1 MQLGAQTQTF
11 SDCSFPA
18 TTNELIAECGET
30 ELQLSNGTETL
41 AEVLCRLPDQT
52 FDSAHDARTAVYGTV
67 GADAIGRQGYSD
79 RDPTCAG
86 ETGHDQLS
94 L

>member
-1 MQLGAQTQTF
+1 MQLGVQTQTF
-11 SDCSFPA
+11 SECSFPA
-18 TTNELIAECGET
+18 TTDQLIAECGET

-41 AEVLCRLPDQT
+41 AEVLCRLPNQT
-52 FDSAHDARTAVYGTV
+52 FDSARDAHIAVYGTV
-67 GADAIGRQGYSD
+67 GADAIGRREYSD